1 MHCIENQKSTRNI
14 EIKLTYEAV
23 RRNKCVLQ
31 ESEGIP

>member
-1 MHCIENQKSTRNI
+1 MHRIENQSTPNI

-31 ESEGIP
+31 ESKGIP